1 MKNESRRGLPSR
13 VAANGAVTCNV
24 TTCSSSALSVERAFW
39 LWRAGVRAYSS
50 PLITDCANLD
60 RYGDLSIVLY
70 IESEPLRALLIAAS
84 DATLLEKFVSWL

>member
-70 IESEPLRALLIAAS
+70 
-84 DATLLEKFVSWL
+84 